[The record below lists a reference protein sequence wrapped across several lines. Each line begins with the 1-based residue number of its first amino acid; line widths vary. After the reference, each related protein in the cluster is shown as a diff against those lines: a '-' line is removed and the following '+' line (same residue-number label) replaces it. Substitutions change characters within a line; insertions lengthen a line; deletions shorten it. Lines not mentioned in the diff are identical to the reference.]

1 MDETNPGIDLDD
13 LDDESINGP
22 DMLDDFDVLEAL
34 DDSLTQQP
42 EEREVLIDD
51 ESVLMGDDVELIEVD
66 GIDEPVEV
74 LDLRT
79 DEERAKAEASIQD
92 LLGDVPDEYP
102 GIAATPTNSGATAP
116 AAPPPE
122 QETSEAP
129 TDLES
134 SSKRSP
140 LDNQSVQIAIAVGV
154 AAFIFIGMEMFDSPP
169 AQSGAANFQA
179 IETTPAAGFPTP
191 EFARAQ
197 KTANISGEDVAAL
210 IAQQAKKRELELEPV
225 PEAAPELETTHGA
238 IPAARASGKL
248 RRRAP
253 RPKTAADNP
262 NQRRPRMGQFFA
274 AGETIGED
282 KTPSGARASSLR
294 GSPKLSLPITT
305 RIPVKLEI
313 GISSTRHG
321 TVLVKT
327 TKRLRVGKVTIPKG
341 TVIRGQSSNDDGR
354 VYLTFGELSL
364 SGKQYKITGEAV
376 QGKKRGV
383 QAAVKE
389 TSFSQRGSAAAQ
401 SGALDAV
408 KDITGAAVEG
418 VASPLRRVTDRVANE
433 ATTGSGPR
441 YRRTLE
447 VIAGKKFQIVVTG

>member
-1 MDETNPGIDLDD
+1 MDDTSPGIDLND

-42 EEREVLIDD
+42 EEREVSIDD
-51 ESVLMGDDVELIEVD
+51 EPILIDDDVELIELD

-92 LLGDVPDEYP
+92 LLGDIPDEYP
-102 GIAATPTNSGATAP
+102 GIAPTHSSAPAP
-116 AAPPPE
+116 AARPSE
-122 QETSEAP
+122 QEIPPAP
-129 TDLES
+129 VQVENP
-134 SSKRSP
+134 SKSSP
-140 LDNQSVQIAIAVGV
+140 LDNQSVQIAIAVG
-154 AAFIFIGMEMFDSPP
+154 AAAIIFIGMEIFDSPP
-169 AQSGAANFQA
+169 TQSGADNFQA
-179 IETTPAAGFPTP
+179 IETTSAGGFPTP

-210 IAQQAKKRELELEPV
+210 IARQAKKQELESEPV
-225 PEAAPELETTHGA
+225 QEAAPELEATHAA
-238 IPAARASGKL
+238 IPAARTSAKP
-248 RRRAP
+248 RRRAA
-253 RPKTAADNP
+253 RPKPAVDEP
-262 NQRRPRMGQFFA
+262 NRRRPRMGQFFA

-282 KTPSGARASSLR
+282 KKSSGARASSLR